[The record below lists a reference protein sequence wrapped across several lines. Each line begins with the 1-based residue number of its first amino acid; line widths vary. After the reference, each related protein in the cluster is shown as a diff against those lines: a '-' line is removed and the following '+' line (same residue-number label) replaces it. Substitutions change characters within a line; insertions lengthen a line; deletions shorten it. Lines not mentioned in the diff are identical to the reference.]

1 MKINQINNF
10 KHYINILENKIL
22 RLNKNKKYLEYL
34 LYNTNPFKNNIIDI
48 LNVYNEINN
57 LENKRKYLN
66 DEYIIGNNNL
76 NENNINIKINIDNL
90 DQQII
95 NLKEKLKNLE
105 KEININK

>member
-1 MKINQINNF
+1 M
-10 KHYINILENKIL
+10 NI
-22 RLNKNKKYLEYL
+22 
-34 LYNTNPFKNNIIDI
+34 
-48 LNVYNEINN
+48 YNEINN

-66 DEYIIGNNNL
+66 DEYIIGNTNL

-95 NLKEKLKNLE
+95 NLKEKLKILE